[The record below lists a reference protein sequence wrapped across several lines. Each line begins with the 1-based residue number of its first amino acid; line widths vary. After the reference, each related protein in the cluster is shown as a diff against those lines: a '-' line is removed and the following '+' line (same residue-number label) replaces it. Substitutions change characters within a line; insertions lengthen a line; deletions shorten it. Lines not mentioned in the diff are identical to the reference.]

1 MKQLPRR
8 ESMQY
13 YIGICFLLLLS
24 SQEVISV
31 NERIEHGVKGQMSM
45 NLMGKA
51 KQMLRQMEVA
61 GNSMGADAELSVNVP
76 EHIDVQ
82 AVHDAMR
89 ESFSF
94 KNSPMLGDLEKLT
107 PPVKGNEKPSNLHK
121 NEIMAFIQKA
131 GRLMFDKLSNEH
143 GTPHDI
149 INFIESGRLG
159 KALSDRKETT
169 EEEKKEIKK
178 DMNEIMK
185 DTDRVEDAMEDT
197 ELSTSAVVL
206 AALFGLFDGIFS
218 GFLRDFR
225 DGIKEKKCQDGMGEV
240 KEEFENVARK
250 TGELFRS
257 MKKLF
262 DSEEHSWYR
271 VDKWGILSES
281 KRKEAATAFTSLLT
295 NLIVLMKAAI
305 VFLGTCPATLPLLM
319 ICGVIGVALVVNK
332 LIIFSAMTILPLIV
346 KVVGMLMEVIF
357 GIPYAIDI
365 VKKCYKAIKNI
376 IKGQCEKKCKI
387 NLIESFFQIAGFVF
401 NIIVMSGL
409 TKIVKIKGLGAVIKG
424 KPGGLKNLKLVWHHD
439 MAADLA
445 KLNKK
450 LANTKAGKAVKKIT
464 PKDFGGKA
472 ASTIDDTMK
481 GSSKMPI
488 NADDSLDLVKKG
500 EYKQNMFN
508 TNLDDTGKGL
518 KNADALDSFHQG
530 KHNVVTLEED
540 LVLYRAGNSER
551 SLGQYF
557 TRAPPKDVTE
567 VRKTLAVRKH
577 WKAKD
582 GIFCKKCRGA
592 VQGTSELDTVY
603 KVTIPKGTTIYEGP
617 VASMGAGHRG
627 GGVQI
632 FVDQP
637 WKIDGVADSAKKIG
651 PLKGGKID
659 LIKEGFAKYF
669 NSLTDMIGM

>member
-1 MKQLPRR
+1 
-8 ESMQY
+8 
-13 YIGICFLLLLS
+13 
-24 SQEVISV
+24 
-31 NERIEHGVKGQMSM
+31 
-45 NLMGKA
+45 
-51 KQMLRQMEVA
+51 
-61 GNSMGADAELSVNVP
+61 
-76 EHIDVQ
+76 
-82 AVHDAMR
+82 
-89 ESFSF
+89 
-94 KNSPMLGDLEKLT
+94 
-107 PPVKGNEKPSNLHK
+107 
-121 NEIMAFIQKA
+121 
-131 GRLMFDKLSNEH
+131 
-143 GTPHDI
+143 
-149 INFIESGRLG
+149 
-159 KALSDRKETT
+159 
-169 EEEKKEIKK
+169 
-178 DMNEIMK
+178 
-185 DTDRVEDAMEDT
+185 
-197 ELSTSAVVL
+197 
-206 AALFGLFDGIFS
+206 
-218 GFLRDFR
+218 
-225 DGIKEKKCQDGMGEV
+225 
-240 KEEFENVARK
+240 
-250 TGELFRS
+250 
-257 MKKLF
+257 
-262 DSEEHSWYR
+262 
-271 VDKWGILSES
+271 
-281 KRKEAATAFTSLLT
+281 
-295 NLIVLMKAAI
+295 
-305 VFLGTCPATLPLLM
+305 
-319 ICGVIGVALVVNK
+319 
-332 LIIFSAMTILPLIV
+332 
-346 KVVGMLMEVIF
+346 
-357 GIPYAIDI
+357 
-365 VKKCYKAIKNI
+365 
-376 IKGQCEKKCKI
+376 
-387 NLIESFFQIAGFVF
+387 
-401 NIIVMSGL
+401 
-409 TKIVKIKGLGAVIKG
+409 
-424 KPGGLKNLKLVWHHD
+424 